1 MAGKMASR
9 KKKEKAFNVLAF
21 FIVLILAALVL
32 LPIWW
37 IFRSSLMSTAALNEY
52 PPSFIPHEWLWSN
65 YSKALETFEYWTY
78 FKNTFTIIIPAVTF
92 GTITAIFCGYAFARL
107 RFRGK
112 KLIFNICVGTI
123 LLPGMVTLIPLYIF
137 WTKGM
142 GLGDTY
148 WPLILPFLTGGGFF
162 NIFLIRQFLMTIP
175 KELDEAAS
183 IDGAGRMR
191 ILWTILVPSIKP
203 AVVVVG
209 RIYSRMADRV
219 RILGNGILYGGNW
232 HAWDENGAEQLIV
245 PVLGENIEIRGITLL
260 DGGSWHIVPVAC
272 KNVLIEDVNVLGKV
286 ITGDGVDIVGCE
298 NVVLR
303 NCFIRANDDCI
314 SIKAVEFQDPSG
326 CTDVRHIL
334 VEDCLFWNAEFGNT
348 LEIGYETRCDEIT
361 DVVFRNCDVVHCQ
374 YEGNQSGGVLTIHNA
389 DRAHVHDIVYENIRI
404 EDAQEKFI
412 DIKTLDS
419 KYSRDRERGM
429 VNDIF
434 FKNIEITEGAF
445 PVSII
450 RGFEMKNEVCRP
462 HGFYFDNVV
471 IHGEKVMSP
480 GELHMV
486 VELSDELKFQ

>member
-1 MAGKMASR
+1 MASR

-191 ILWTILVPSIKP
+191 K
-203 AVVVVG
+203 
-209 RIYSRMADRV
+209 
-219 RILGNGILYGGNW
+219 
-232 HAWDENGAEQLIV
+232 
-245 PVLGENIEIRGITLL
+245 
-260 DGGSWHIVPVAC
+260 
-272 KNVLIEDVNVLGKV
+272 
-286 ITGDGVDIVGCE
+286 
-298 NVVLR
+298 
-303 NCFIRANDDCI
+303 
-314 SIKAVEFQDPSG
+314 
-326 CTDVRHIL
+326 
-334 VEDCLFWNAEFGNT
+334 
-348 LEIGYETRCDEIT
+348 
-361 DVVFRNCDVVHCQ
+361 
-374 YEGNQSGGVLTIHNA
+374 
-389 DRAHVHDIVYENIRI
+389 
-404 EDAQEKFI
+404 
-412 DIKTLDS
+412 
-419 KYSRDRERGM
+419 
-429 VNDIF
+429 
-434 FKNIEITEGAF
+434 
-445 PVSII
+445 
-450 RGFEMKNEVCRP
+450 RGFETIKSAVHMHQKWCAAVALAGACFLRCLQLRSVSACERVLREVA
-462 HGFYFDNVV
+462 
-471 IHGEKVMSP
+471 
-480 GELHMV
+480 
-486 VELSDELKFQ
+486 